1 MTHAEGP
8 APVCWCLTE
17 GHAGMES
24 QTIGL
29 AEALGVAPIVQRV
42 RLRFPWT
49 HIPPRLA
56 LPPLNACK
64 PGSDAPAPPWPDL
77 LITCGRRSVGLS
89 MRIRRNSA
97 GRTVTVHIQD
107 PLVPADSFDLIAVPE
122 HDRLRGP
129 NVMVTRAAIHRVT
142 AEKMAASAARLA
154 PTLAHLPRPLVAV
167 LVGGSNRRYRLTP
180 QRVTE
185 ICRDLAQ
192 AVRDTGA
199 GLAVT
204 PSRRTGAENESAL
217 RAGLAGLPAYIWD
230 GEGENPYL
238 GLLGLADAIVVTAD
252 SVSMVS
258 EALATGKPVHVIECE
273 GLSRRFDAFHTGL
286 QAAGL
291 TRPFRGR
298 LEDWRYEPPDDT
310 RIIAQEIA
318 RRLSAR
324 TQGGKGWPAPG
335 PIGL

>member
-1 MTHAEGP
+1 MTHAEGA

-29 AEALGVAPIVQRV
+29 AEALGANPVVKRV

-49 HIPPRLA
+49 HVPPRLA
-56 LPPLNACK
+56 LPPLRASLA
-64 PGSDAPAPPWPDL
+64 GSDLLAAPWPDL

-89 MRIRRNSA
+89 MRIRRESA

-107 PLVPADSFDLIAVPE
+107 PLVPADSFDLIAVTE
-122 HDRLRGP
+122 HDRLRGD
-129 NVMVTRAAIHRVT
+129 NVIVTRAAIHRVT
-142 AEKMAASAARLA
+142 AEKMAAGAALLA
-154 PTLAHLPRPLVAV
+154 PELAHLPRPLAAV
-167 LVGGSNRRYRLTP
+167 LIGGSNRRYRLTP

-192 AVRDTGA
+192 AAAEAGA

-204 PSRRTGAENESAL
+204 PSRRTGAENEAAL

-230 GEGENPYL
+230 GKGENPYL

-273 GLSRRFDAFHTGL
+273 GLSRRFDAFHQGL
-286 QAAGL
+286 RAAGL

-298 LEDWRYEPPDDT
+298 LEDWRYDPPDDT
-310 RIIAQEIA
+310 RIVAREIA
-318 RRLSAR
+318 RRLPAR
-324 TQGGKGWPAPG
+324 VGDGKGWPEPG
-335 PIGL
+335 PVGL

>member
-1 MTHAEGP
+1 MTHAEGAGP
-8 APVCWCLTE
+8 ICWCLTE

-24 QTIGL
+24 QTVGL
-29 AEALGVAPIVQRV
+29 AEALSVTPIVKRV

-49 HIPPRLA
+49 HVPPRLA
-56 LPPLNACK
+56 LPPLNARK
-64 PGSDAPAPPWPDL
+64 PGSDALALPWPDL

-89 MRIRRNSA
+89 MRIRRESA
-97 GRTVTVHIQD
+97 GRTLAVHIQD
-107 PLVPADSFDLIAVPE
+107 PLVPAESFDLITVPE

-129 NVMVTRAAIHRVT
+129 NVMVTQAAIHRVT
-142 AEKMAASAARLA
+142 ADKMAADAVRLA

-185 ICRDLAQ
+185 ICLDLAQ
-192 AVRDTGA
+192 AVGATGA

-204 PSRRTGAENESAL
+204 PSRRTGAKNERAL

-286 QAAGL
+286 QTAGL
-291 TRPFRGR
+291 TRPFCGR

-310 RIIAQEIA
+310 RIVAQEIA

-324 TQGGKGWPAPG
+324 AGGGKG
-335 PIGL
+335 